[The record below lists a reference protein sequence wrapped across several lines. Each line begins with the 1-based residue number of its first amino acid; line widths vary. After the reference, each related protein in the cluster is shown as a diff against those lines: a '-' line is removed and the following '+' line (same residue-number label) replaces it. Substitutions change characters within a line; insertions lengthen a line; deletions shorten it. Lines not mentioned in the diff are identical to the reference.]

1 MSVVMAI
8 FFSPV
13 AALIGVPSSD
23 VPVIAD
29 LLGTKLVTNE
39 MVSYVKLNG
48 EYSGVISDRGHI
60 LATYALTGFANLGS
74 IGVLLGGIGAMAP
87 GRRADLARLSS
98 KALLGGFIATL
109 INAAIA
115 ALLL

>member
-1 MSVVMAI
+1 MAI
-8 FFSPV
+8 FFAPV
-13 AALIGVPSSD
+13 AALIGVPGAD
-23 VPVIAD
+23 VPFIAD

-48 EYSGVISDRGHI
+48 EYSGVISERGHV
-60 LATYALTGFANLGS
+60 LATYALTGFANFGS
-74 IGVLLGGIGAMAP
+74 IGVLLGGIGGMAP

-109 INAAIA
+109 INASIA
-115 ALLL
+115 AVLL